1 MMKKLLPFVLLSFM
15 IAANFNGKA
24 QMKTGYIN
32 VDAMVSVMP
41 ETAKVDSI
49 LEHYKTDSLKP
60 YYEQLVNTYQTSLIK
75 FNDSLKT
82 TATEHQNLQNDLSG
96 LMYQIQN
103 WQQIEAQAVERKQN
117 DLLVPIYKK
126 VYDAIKLVAKEKK
139 YTHVVSKDVFLIAP
153 EADDMLPA
161 VAAKLKVILP
171 GRQGI
176 GVKK

>member
-1 MMKKLLPFVLLSFM
+1 MKKLYSVVLVFCL
-15 IAANFNGKA
+15 IAANFNIKA
-24 QMKTGYIN
+24 QMRTGYIN
-32 VDAMVSVMP
+32 VDVMVSIMP
-41 ETAKVDSI
+41 ETAKVDTL
-49 LEHYKTDSLKP
+49 LEHYKSDSLKP
-60 YYEQLVNTYQTSLIK
+60 YYEQLVNSYQASLIK

-103 WQQIEAQAVERKQN
+103 WQQIETQAVERKQN

-139 YTHVVSKDVFLIAP
+139 YTHVVSKQIFLVAP

-171 GRQGI
+171 GKSGVGI
-176 GVKK
+176 K

>member
-1 MMKKLLPFVLLSFM
+1 MKKLLPVVLLTCLV
-15 IAANFNGKA
+15 AANLNGRA
-24 QMKTGYIN
+24 QMRTGYIN

-41 ETAKVDSI
+41 ETAQVDAL
-49 LEHYKTDSLKP
+49 LEKYKTDSLKP
-60 YYEQLVNTYQTSLIK
+60 YYEQLVSNYQASLIK

-82 TATEHQNLQNDLSG
+82 TVTEHQNLQNDLSG

-103 WQQIEAQAVERKQN
+103 WQQIENQAVERKQN

-139 YTHVVSKDVFLIAP
+139 YTHVVSKETFLIAP

-161 VAAKLKVILP
+161 VAAKLKVALP
-171 GRQGI
+171 GRSGT
-176 GVKK
+176 GVRK